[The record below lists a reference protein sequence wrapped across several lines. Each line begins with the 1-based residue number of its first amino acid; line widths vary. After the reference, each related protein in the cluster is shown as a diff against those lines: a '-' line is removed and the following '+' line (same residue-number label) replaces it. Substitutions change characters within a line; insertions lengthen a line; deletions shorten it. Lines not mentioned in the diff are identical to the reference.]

1 MNETVISRHGTLFVG
16 AAKLVRHATKTIFV
30 RWPQRRRQRLQLL
43 ELTEERLRDIGIEPH
58 QARQEASRP
67 FWD

>member
-1 MNETVISRHGTLFVG
+1 MTEIPKNQALPSSAVN
-16 AAKLVRHATKTIFV
+16 LVRRLAGLFFNY
-30 RWPQRRRQRLQLL
+30 WPKRRRQRLELL

-58 QARQEASRP
+58 QVREEANRP